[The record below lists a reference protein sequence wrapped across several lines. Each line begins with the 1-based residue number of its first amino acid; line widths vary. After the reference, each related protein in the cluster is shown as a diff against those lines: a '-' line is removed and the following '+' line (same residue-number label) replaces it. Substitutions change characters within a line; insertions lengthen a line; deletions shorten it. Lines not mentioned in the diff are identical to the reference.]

1 MFESS
6 ASKQEQVQEVIVMF
20 WTRVCFSTADVRSLF
35 YVACC

>member
-20 WTRVCFSTADVRSLF
+20 WTHVCFSTADVCSPL
-35 YVACC
+35 YMACY